1 MNAKAALASLSL
13 SLILTPLF
21 FLPLTTDFF
30 GFNKLMLWLIFTA
43 IALITWLAHSV
54 LTKTV
59 RLTLSPM
66 LLPLII
72 FAAVAAV
79 STYVNR
85 DFNPDSFISK
95 TAFYLTM
102 PVWYLLFT
110 SLISGSD
117 QVRRVLNWLI
127 GVGVT
132 LSLWGVLSVLGIFT
146 SLNFPEWLSTRSF
159 SPTGSLLNLVVL
171 LLMILPLSLVLA
183 FKTSLGPKKLKYF
196 LSSGLIISALILT
209 GYQILPGKELSAVLL
224 PKIAGWSIA
233 IDTFKSAVFFGS
245 GPGNFINQFTRFRP
259 VSLNLSNYWNI
270 AFTASANEYF
280 QVMTTLG
287 LAGLLAL
294 ALIIWSFIKLSRRA
308 PGTRITAL
316 QLAVNSAITVTFI
329 LGLIV
334 PFSLLTWM
342 LLVGLLGLS
351 VGLNKSKDVT
361 KVKDVLVTINTVNLV
376 EPYTPS
382 PEPHQGLT
390 SGVLPL
396 VLAIPSILV
405 LILGGL
411 NLGKIYAADFNF
423 RNSLVAASQ
432 NRGIDTYNLQIEA
445 IRLAPSLDRYR
456 VSYSNT
462 NLALANALAQ
472 QGDLTDQD
480 RQNIATLIQQAI
492 SEARLA
498 TQINPNK
505 ASNWSNLGNLY
516 RQLINFADGAD
527 NFAAAAYVKAIQL
540 DPTNPRLRV
549 ELGGLYYSLSQYDQ
563 AVERFRQAT
572 QLKPD
577 FANGYY
583 NLSYAFQQQQKWLEA
598 YQAMEQVI
606 DILPPDSDDAARA
619 RQELTDLEAKLPINQ
634 AETPAPTE
642 TEELTPPASPPAAPQ
657 DFPLIELNSPE
668 PTPLPEN

>member
-1 MNAKAALASLSL
+1 MSGKIALICLSL

-30 GFNKLMLWLIFTA
+30 GLNKLMLWLALTA
-43 IALITWLAHSV
+43 MALIAWLIHSI

-66 LLPLII
+66 LLPLTILTGV
-72 FAAVAAV
+72 AVI
-79 STYVNR
+79 SMYLNH
-85 DFNPDSFISK
+85 DYGPDSFTNR
-95 TAFYLTM
+95 TAFYLAM

-110 SLISGSD
+110 SLIAGSD

-127 GVGVT
+127 GAAVT
-132 LSLWGVLSVLGIFT
+132 LALWGILSVLGVFST
-146 SLNFPEWLSTRSF
+146 LGLPEFLAAKSF

-171 LLMILPLSLVLA
+171 LLTILPISLVLA

-209 GYQILPGKELSAVLL
+209 GYQILPGKELAAVLL

-233 IDTFKSAVFFGS
+233 IDTFKSAVFFGA

-259 VSLNLSNYWNI
+259 VSLNLTDYWNV
-270 AFTASANEYF
+270 AFNASSNEYL

-287 LAGLLAL
+287 AVGLAAL
-294 ALIIWSFIKLSRRA
+294 ALIVWSWLKLNRRA

-316 QLAVNSAITVTFI
+316 QLAVSTAIAATLI

-342 LLVGLLGLS
+342 LFIGLLGLS

-361 KVKDVLVTINTVNLV
+361 KVKDVLVTINTINLV

-382 PEPHQGLT
+382 PSQQTGLS

-396 VLAIPSILV
+396 LLAVPSTLLIILA
-405 LILGGL
+405 GL
-411 NLGKIYAADFNF
+411 NLGKIYAAEFNF
-423 RNSLVAASQ
+423 RNSLVAASA
-432 NRGIDTYNLQIEA
+432 NKGIDTYNLQIEA
-445 IRLAPSLDRYR
+445 IKLAPGLDRYR

-472 QGDLTDQD
+472 QGELTDQD

-505 ASNWSNLGNLY
+505 ASNWANLGNLY
-516 RQLINFADGAD
+516 RQLVNFADGAD
-527 NFAAAAYVKAIQL
+527 NFAAAAYTRAIQL

-549 ELGGLYYSLSQYDQ
+549 ELGGLYYSLNQYDQ
-563 AVERFRQAT
+563 AIARFAEST

-583 NLSYAFQQQQKWLEA
+583 NLSYAYQQQQKWLEA

-606 DILPPDSDDAARA
+606 AVLPPESDDASRA
-619 RQELTDLEAKLPINQ
+619 RQELTDLQAKLPQ
-634 AETPAPTE
+634 AAAAETPEQTQ
-642 TEELTPPASPPAAPQ
+642 ELTPPESPPPAPE
-657 DFPLIELNSPE
+657 DFDLIELSSPE
-668 PTPLPEN
+668 P